1 MSSLAREGDTRHEIL
16 NNSQA
21 PRVGRTPGPKDDEK
35 MSDSQRK
42 KLLAN
47 RMKSKEPIPP
57 EQTKKPPGNG

>member
-1 MSSLAREGDTRHEIL
+1 MAKEGDQRQEMGNTSHP
-16 NNSQA
+16 
-21 PRVGRTPGPKDDEK
+21 PRVGRTPAPKDDEK

-47 RMKSKEPIPP
+47 RMKSKDPVPP

>member
-1 MSSLAREGDTRHEIL
+1 MNQLAREGDQRNELGNISHP
-16 NNSQA
+16 A
-21 PRVGRTPGPKDDEK
+21 RVGRTPGPKEDEK

-47 RMKSKEPIPP
+47 RMKSKDPIPP